1 MTMVTQQPGQTVN
14 SSGADDERQFTVM
27 YQGHYAD
34 VVRYGY
40 RRLGDLDASA
50 ELAQDVFLVAWRRRA
65 RVPAHSLPWLY
76 GVARRL
82 LANQWRARRKE
93 AGDVPLGDVDHLVA
107 ARPGSVSDAAATR
120 ADLSLALAQLSERER
135 EVLRLVVW
143 EQLTTAELAVA
154 LGTSQTTAKV
164 RLHRARRRLA
174 AAMTDTTGSNR
185 RTT

>member
-1 MTMVTQQPGQTVN
+1 MTMATQRPGQTVT
-14 SSGADDERQFTVM
+14 SSGADDEQRFTVM
-27 YQGHYAD
+27 YQGHYVD

-40 RRLGDLDASA
+40 RRLGDLDAST
-50 ELAQDVFLVAWRRRA
+50 ELAQDVFLVAWRRRT

-82 LANQWRARRKE
+82 LANQWRARRRE
-93 AGDVPLGDVDHLVA
+93 AGHVPLGDADHLA
-107 ARPGSVSDAAATR
+107 AVRPGSTSDAAATR
-120 ADLSLALAQLSERER
+120 ADLSRALTQLSERDR
-135 EVLRLVVW
+135 EVLRLVAW
-143 EQLTTAELAVA
+143 EQLTTAELATA

-174 AAMTDTTGSNR
+174 AAMTGTTASNR